1 MQDAERG
8 IEQLLLRDLEELVAR
23 VGLED
28 VLERFPCMTAAR
40 DPGARLDVRHLA
52 AQHGDLGRRRVI
64 RGVGIKPEEAVLAA
78 DLAALV
84 VTLDADVV
92 EIARAVHC
100 RARVRLGD
108 DDQVLHARIGPRLRR
123 ELREARRDLRVRLL
137 AQDAER
143 RAAQHLQR
151 VVAFHRHQVVAAI
164 AEEREMVIRQPLE
177 TRARLGE
184 LGRSERRGPAVQIGD
199 DLAQLG
205 EHLFPVLDSGAQ
217 VGQHALQIGC
227 ERLHR
232 WRVDDAIHLDMQIGC
247 VDDRMNDEMQR
258 QPMPVDFH
266 RHAVDQKRHVVVDDL
281 DHGVGR
287 APAVLL
293 HAGVEDAHARGSRL
307 APPREVP
314 VRQRGAVK
322 VRRLALGEILGI
334 DLEVIRA
341 NEGLDGAARL
351 RGDLLPDQGEDLLE
365 PFGLGLVGA
374 RKHARSV

>member
-1 MQDAERG
+1 MHVDDASPNAAEVVRLFCAERG
-8 IEQLLLRDLEELVAR
+8 CAAFEQRVLRFDAPS
-23 VGLED
+23 D
-28 VLERFPCMTAAR
+28 ERANA
-40 DPGARLDVRHLA
+40 
-52 AQHGDLGRRRVI
+52 
-64 RGVGIKPEEAVLAA
+64 
-78 DLAALV
+78 
-84 VTLDADVV
+84 
-92 EIARAVHC
+92 
-100 RARVRLGD
+100 D
-108 DDQVLHARIGPRLRR
+108 DDEVLY
-123 ELREARRDLRVRLL
+123 V
-137 AQDAER
+137 
-143 RAAQHLQR
+143 
-151 VVAFHRHQVVAAI
+151 
-164 AEEREMVIRQPLE
+164 
-177 TRARLGE
+177 LG
-184 LGRSERRGPAVQIGD
+184 GSGSATFGSERRT
-199 DLAQLG
+199 LAPG
-205 EHLFPVLDSGAQ
+205 TAAFVSRGS
-217 VGQHALQIGC
+217 
-227 ERLHR
+227 R

-293 HAGVEDAHARGSRL
+293 HDGVEDAHARGSRL

-334 DLEVIRA
+334 DLEVIRP

-351 RGDLLPDQGEDLLE
+351 CGDLLPDQGEDLLE